1 MAALVS
7 NYGGQPV
14 SAPALRE
21 VPLDTNT
28 DAIAFIEALLRHEF
42 DLVVLLTGVG
52 TRALLAVV
60 DRRGVRPQFLA
71 ALDSTKIAARGPE
84 AGGGAAGARTGALG
98 GRA

>member
-7 NYGGQPV
+7 NYGGKPL

-21 VPLDTNT
+21 VPLDTNIE
-28 DAIAFIEALLRHEF
+28 AFAFIDALLRHEF

-60 DRRGVRPQFLA
+60 DRRG
-71 ALDSTKIAARGPE
+71 
-84 AGGGAAGARTGALG
+84 
-98 GRA
+98 GRAGVLPPPHGPKRPAPGAPPAAVRRRAWVPPPRVG